1 MADRHN
7 RGYHYDNT
15 MDYSTDPRQD
25 YSDEL
30 DGQWDGSG
38 MAMQT
43 NFSTYST
50 GAWQQNYNTLGI
62 PSTYQDYESIQAH
75 DAAAAWTAD
84 PSQSSVSTSSAPHSQ
99 PEMLADLVSMT
110 HFGGGAAGPA
120 VSGGSSGGS
129 ANWYPDTQQQRAA
142 TAPGRHSSAATASAG
157 LVGYDYP
164 SSLLPS
170 HSSAGPAYA
179 PRGGES
185 LAQWPPQDSG
195 SGQWS
200 GKQFKPSGAAG
211 KSASKGPESGD
222 DGAYDSEAFIIVQ
235 NGLERRGF
243 HPMDVWES
251 HKEIIKRLYLDERRP
266 LKEVVQIME
275 DTYGFRAT

>member
-7 RGYHYDNT
+7 RGYHYDST

-30 DGQWDGSG
+30 DGQWDSSG

-62 PSTYQDYESIQAH
+62 PSTYQDYESVQAQ
-75 DAAAAWTAD
+75 DAAAWTAD

-99 PEMLADLVSMT
+99 PEMLGDLVSMT
-110 HFGGGAAGPA
+110 HFGPGAGDPA
-120 VSGGSSGGS
+120 VSGGGSGGS
-129 ANWYPDTQQQRAA
+129 ANWYADTQQQRAA
-142 TAPGRHSSAATASAG
+142 PAPGRHGSAATASAG
-157 LVGYDYP
+157 LAGYDYP

-170 HSSAGPAYA
+170 HSSAGQAYT
-179 PRGGES
+179 PRGAS
-185 LAQWPPQDSG
+185 MAQWPPQDGG
-195 SGQWS
+195 SGHSS
-200 GKQFKPSGAAG
+200 GKQLKASGAAAG
-211 KSASKGPESGD
+211 KPSAKGLESGD

-235 NGLERRGF
+235 NGLERRGY